1 MADTNMQMPT
11 NRTAVQNT
19 SSGSSPPYWN
29 IATKPH
35 KIWRPIDPD
44 DPARPPN
51 YFPMFS
57 GYPYNTAYASNHQ
70 QCLEKL
76 FAENYLLHSQRVK
89 DIYAANTSRSACQ
102 TWQFDHTSAN
112 VMQNADSSA
121 QTLQSPESPEVYK
134 PDETESRSVQSSPA
148 TCLSPRTE
156 NTDILKT
163 KKRTTRKRTRA
174 AFTQAQVS
182 ALEQRFIQQKYLTGN
197 ERTEF
202 AQALQLTETQIK
214 IWFQNRRYKT
224 KRRLRLASEM
234 WAAAAQQAQ
243 HAAFTLGVPTGM
255 CYPNLI
261 PAYCGRLR
269 PLKLKSFPEQL
280 PFSPPNRS
288 RMSNEMFTDKNNY

>member
-1 MADTNMQMPT
+1 QLPN
-11 NRTAVQNT
+11 NKNT
-19 SSGSSPPYWN
+19 PSGSSPPYWN
-29 IATKPH
+29 ITTKPH

-57 GYPYNTAYASNHQ
+57 GYPYNSAYASNHQ

-89 DIYAANTSRSACQ
+89 DIYAANTSRTAFQ
-102 TWQFDHTSAN
+102 TRQFDHTS
-112 VMQNADSSA
+112 MQNADSSA
-121 QTLQSPESPEVYK
+121 QRLQTPESPEMNK
-134 PDETESRSVQSSPA
+134 PDETASRSVQSSPA
-148 TCLSPRTE
+148 NCLSPRTE
-156 NTDILKT
+156 NIDILKT

-202 AQALQLTETQIK
+202 AHALQLTETQIK

-243 HAAFTLGVPTGM
+243 RAAFALGVPTGM

-261 PAYCGRLR
+261 PAYCGKLAPLRLQ
-269 PLKLKSFPEQL
+269 SFPEPL